1 MPMDT
6 YDFLADPRAIPLAE
20 RRDLATLHA
29 KEQRDWL
36 GRLAALA
43 EPPVQ
48 DERFPAF
55 LLGIPPF
62 ADLGRR
68 VGTAQHRHELSTEVA
83 DELDWF
89 VRAFADYL
97 KTAEGEDVFADSR
110 RHAC

>member
-1 MPMDT
+1 MDT

-89 VRAFADYL
+89 VRAFANYL